1 MKLGRAL
8 FVSFLASLFIAHKN
22 TIALKICLHFQEQ
35 IGTRNCIS
43 KHLAIANKL
52 SCIDKT
58 KKFICNSNIIKH
70 HLFRVCMDKFK
81 TKGEKKNPRQ
91 GLNRASLDQQP

>member
-58 KKFICNSNIIKH
+58 KKNLSVTATSLNITSFVFVWINSKQ
-70 HLFRVCMDKFK
+70 K
-81 TKGEKKNPRQ
+81 EKKKILGRV
-91 GLNRASLDQQP
+91 